1 MLSKLLTSKAGTLWF
16 QAISFDREKMSDF
29 GGQIIFHYEKCI
41 LDVRHQYSKAMYAFS
56 INDPLGSV
64 YSAPG

>member
-16 QAISFDREKMSDF
+16 QAISFDRKKMSDF
-29 GGQIIFHYEKCI
+29 WRSDNLSLRKMYPR
-41 LDVRHQYSKAMYAFS
+41 RHQYSKAMYAFS

>member
-16 QAISFDREKMSDF
+16 QAISFDRKKNVRLWRSDNLSLRKM
-29 GGQIIFHYEKCI
+29 YPRR
-41 LDVRHQYSKAMYAFS
+41 LQYSKAMYAFS